1 MARVGSWGTDL
12 ELFLAAQ
19 ILKTDIFVYKDG
31 EHVWMRFSVHGFNN
45 KRDVHDL
52 TEERVYIR
60 LYFNHYQPILK
71 VNTKEKVVNEHD
83 IKDF

>member
-1 MARVGSWGTDL
+1 
-12 ELFLAAQ
+12 
-19 ILKTDIFVYKDG
+19 
-31 EHVWMRFSVHGFNN
+31 MRFSAHGFNN

-83 IKDF
+83 IKAF